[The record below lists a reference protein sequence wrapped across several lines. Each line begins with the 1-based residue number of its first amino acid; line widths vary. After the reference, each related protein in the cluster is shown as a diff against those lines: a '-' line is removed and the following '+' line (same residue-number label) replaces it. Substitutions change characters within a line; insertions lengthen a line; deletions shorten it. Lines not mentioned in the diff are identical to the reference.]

1 MSVNKVILLGN
12 IGNDPEVK
20 EIGENKVCNFS
31 SATNKVFVNRN
42 GEKITQ
48 TDWHRIVCWG
58 KLADIMQK
66 YVKKGNRIFVEGEIR
81 YRSYEDNKGEK
92 KFITEIFANVIQLIE
107 KKETNDNDFANNND
121 GAIIETRQE
130 NTTVEDNQP
139 LPF

>member
-12 IGNDPEVK
+12 VGNDPEVK
-20 EIGENKVCNFS
+20 EIGENKVSNFS
-31 SATNKVFVNRN
+31 LATNKVFVNRN

-66 YVKKGNRIFVEGEIR
+66 FVKKGNRIFLEGEIR

-92 KFITEIFANVIQLIE
+92 KFITEIFANVIRLIE
-107 KKETNDNDFANNND
+107 KKESNDNEVANDNE
-121 GAIIETRQE
+121 GAIETSSE
-130 NTTVEDNQP
+130 NTNAEDNQP